1 MNENNFAKTKMNE
14 IFSQKKELRK
24 ILSKKRDLIKENSL
38 IEFDEYFFNKLIT
51 YINFSNIKN
60 VASFI
65 SIRSEISTKQLN
77 KKIID
82 LKKVLSLPVIE
93 KNSQE
98 LFFNRYNFNEN
109 LQPGKFNILEPK
121 KENKEII
128 PQLFFVP
135 CLGFDLKG
143 YRLGYGGGFYDKIFS
158 KLKRL
163 NHKFYTVGFAFDAQ
177 KQNEI
182 PKENFDYKLD
192 FVLTE
197 KQVYTFI

>member
-1 MNENNFAKTKMNE
+1 MNE
-14 IFSQKKELRK
+14 IFSQKKKLRK
-24 ILSKKRDLIKENSL
+24 ILSQKRDLIKENSL
-38 IEFDEYFFNKLIT
+38 VDFDEFFFNKLIG
-51 YINFSNIKN
+51 YIKFNEIKY

-77 KKIID
+77 KKIIE
-82 LKKVLSLPVIE
+82 LKKVLLLPVIE

-98 LFFNRYNFNEN
+98 LIFKKYNFNED
-109 LQPGKFNILEPK
+109 LKPGKFNILEPQ
-121 KENKEII
+121 KENEEII

-158 KLKRL
+158 KLKTL
-163 NHKFYTVGFAFDAQ
+163 NHKFYAVGFAFDDQ